1 MPPSAVDA
9 NIRSLN
15 RTWLCK
21 VTQVLI
27 DHYQTT
33 LQEKL
38 TTIRTKSLS
47 SPVTCHALS
56 WTRRSY
62 GKRLTQAVISK
73 FYQTI
78 NETKTRV
85 TISLPN
91 EMDTTPAPSRA
102 TTLPNQTPK
111 RARSSP
117 TPSPADI
124 GKRSHREGTPLLF
137 SLSDS
142 SSPSTPSESSP
153 RDPGSANLSSFCA
166 FLDQQT
172 TPQSPSKSRRVSR
185 PCPPRTRSQSVPNA
199 TILTTTKPVPITP
212 STTIISATKPYYHQ
226 TKDKSLWKLP
236 ALKKSTLII
245 GSSNLNRITKTSSD
259 TEIHSY
265 PGAQIHHI
273 QSILESYD
281 HNPKPTT
288 IILHVRIRTKENPIS
303 RPLILISK

>member
-1 MPPSAVDA
+1 MLPNYNNHWQEARHRNTNRQPNQYHVPYNGPVFHRPLPPTNRRPPTNPSSYIPPHRRPTYNTAYQSRGNHRPDQQQKRLPAHRRQPVPTHKEEEPFVKVFFQVLQCLHHLAILTLQQQGQPAFTFKHKVSELDSFIRSAMKTSAVDA

-15 RTWLCK
+15 QTWHCK

-47 SPVTCHALS
+47 SPAVDRIVSHALS
-56 WTRRSY
+56 WARRSY

-85 TISLPN
+85 TISLPT

-117 TPSPADI
+117 TPSPADR
-124 GKRSHREGTPLLF
+124 KT
-137 SLSDS
+137 LS
-142 SSPSTPSESSP
+142 
-153 RDPGSANLSSFCA
+153 
-166 FLDQQT
+166 
-172 TPQSPSKSRRVSR
+172 
-185 PCPPRTRSQSVPNA
+185 
-199 TILTTTKPVPITP
+199 
-212 STTIISATKPYYHQ
+212 
-226 TKDKSLWKLP
+226 
-236 ALKKSTLII
+236 
-245 GSSNLNRITKTSSD
+245 
-259 TEIHSY
+259 
-265 PGAQIHHI
+265 
-273 QSILESYD
+273 
-281 HNPKPTT
+281 
-288 IILHVRIRTKENPIS
+288 
-303 RPLILISK
+303 

>member
-1 MPPSAVDA
+1 MKTSAVDA

-15 RTWLCK
+15 RTWLCE

-47 SPVTCHALS
+47 SPAVDRIVSHALS
-56 WTRRSY
+56 WARRSY
-62 GKRLTQAVISK
+62 GKRFTQAVISK
-73 FYQTI
+73 VYQTI

-85 TISLPN
+85 TISLPT

-124 GKRSHREGTPLLF
+124 GKRSRREGTPLLF

-153 RDPGSANLSSFCA
+153 RDPGSANFSSFCA

-185 PCPPRTRSQSVPNA
+185 PSPPRTRSQSVPNA

-281 HNPKPTT
+281 HDPKPTT
-288 IILHVRIRTKENPIS
+288 IILHFQQLDPFFLRYCDN
-303 RPLILISK
+303 

>member
-1 MPPSAVDA
+1 MQGQPAFTLKRKVSELDSFICPAMKTSDVDA

-21 VTQVLI
+21 FTQVLI

-47 SPVTCHALS
+47 TPAVDRIVSHALS
-56 WTRRSY
+56 WARRSY
-62 GKRLTQAVISK
+62 GKRLTQAVITK

-85 TISLPN
+85 TISLPT
-91 EMDTTPAPSRA
+91 EMDTTPVPSRA

-111 RARSSP
+111 RARCSP

-124 GKRSHREGTPLLF
+124 GKRSRREGTPLLF

-172 TPQSPSKSRRVSR
+172 TPQSPSKSKRVSR
-185 PCPPRTRSQSVPNA
+185 PQSVPNA
-199 TILTTTKPVPITP
+199 TILTTTKPAPITP

-226 TKDKSLWKLP
+226 TKDKS
-236 ALKKSTLII
+236 TLII
-245 GSSNLNRITKTSSD
+245 GSSNLNRITKNQFR
-259 TEIHSY
+259 H
-265 PGAQIHHI
+265 
-273 QSILESYD
+273 
-281 HNPKPTT
+281 
-288 IILHVRIRTKENPIS
+288 
-303 RPLILISK
+303 

>member
-1 MPPSAVDA
+1 
-9 NIRSLN
+9 
-15 RTWLCK
+15 
-21 VTQVLI
+21 
-27 DHYQTT
+27 
-33 LQEKL
+33 
-38 TTIRTKSLS
+38 
-47 SPVTCHALS
+47 
-56 WTRRSY
+56 
-62 GKRLTQAVISK
+62 
-73 FYQTI
+73 
-78 NETKTRV
+78 
-85 TISLPN
+85 
-91 EMDTTPAPSRA
+91 MDTTPAPSRA

-117 TPSPADI
+117 SPCPADI
-124 GKRSHREGTPLLF
+124 
-137 SLSDS
+137 DS
-142 SSPSTPSESSP
+142 SSPSTPSKSSP

-172 TPQSPSKSRRVSR
+172 TPRSPSKSRHVSR
-185 PCPPRTRSQSVPNA
+185 PSPPRTRSQSVPNA

-281 HNPKPTT
+281 HDPKPTT
-288 IILHVRIRTKENPIS
+288 IILHVGLNNRDQIPKTSFNQAQKLIATANKTFPNSKILFTCIPIS
-303 RPLILISK
+303 NKISKKAQQNLSTLNNMMMESSINSATILPPYEEEFETVDNLHWSPETANSIYLFWIYQLQASSKSLN